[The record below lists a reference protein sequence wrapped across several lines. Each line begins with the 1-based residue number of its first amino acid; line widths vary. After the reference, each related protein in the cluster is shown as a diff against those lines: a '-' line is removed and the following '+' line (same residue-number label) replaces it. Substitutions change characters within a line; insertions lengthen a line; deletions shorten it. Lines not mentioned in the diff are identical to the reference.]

1 MAEEDD
7 LQNAVTS
14 TFPPPPPFWKD
25 FTPDNVARIAD
36 LKREEADRQGIQD
49 ANEIRLTGLPQNLR
63 NLQPPL
69 QPPDGAWRVFGSS
82 YTLVDELP
90 GLEGSGIRKLFPDLE
105 ERDQD
110 GKHFDRA
117 TILKRLAK
125 SLLLNFLELTGI
137 LSINPGEVCV
147 FLSPTLGVISR
158 EEGQCPCV
166 VQL

>member
-1 MAEEDD
+1 MADEDD
-7 LQNAVTS
+7 NQNAVTS

-25 FTPDNVARIAD
+25 FTPDNIARIAD
-36 LKREEADRQGIQD
+36 LKQEQAERQGISD
-49 ANEIRLTGLPQNLR
+49 SSSIRLTGLPQNLR

-69 QPPDGAWRVFGSS
+69 EPESGSWRVFGST

-90 GLEGSGIRKLFPDLE
+90 RLDGQGIRKLFPDPE

-125 SLLLNFLELTGI
+125 SLLLNFLELVGI
-137 LSINPGEVCV
+137 LGINPLAIAI
-147 FLSPTLGVISR
+147 FHL
-158 EEGQCPCV
+158 
-166 VQL
+166 